1 MDTVY
6 EAVIGL
12 EVHAELRTATK
23 IFCSC
28 PTTFGAPPNTQ
39 CCPICMGMPGTMPTL
54 NRKAVELAIRAGLAL
69 GCEISEVS
77 RTDRKQYFYPDLP
90 KAYQISQDNAP
101 LCRSGSLTVR
111 VDGQKRRVGITRI
124 HIEEDAGKLIHRGE
138 ETLVDCNRCGVPLI
152 EIVSAPDLR
161 SAAEASAYLR
171 ALRAILLTCGVSDCR
186 MQEGSLRCDVNLSL
200 RPRGSEEMGVRT
212 EIKNLNS
219 FAFVEKAIA
228 FEIARQSEAL
238 CRGEIIE
245 PETRRYDVPSGETR
259 LMRRKERSIDYRFLP
274 EPDLLPIRVERETVA
289 RIAASLPE
297 LPAARAARL
306 CADYEIADAD
316 AAVLV
321 TEPLLADFYERAA
334 EHTKYPILLV
344 HLILTDLL
352 RSCAWDPFVSPVSAD
367 RMAELAELLGN
378 GMINSST
385 AKKLLARLIES
396 DFDPKETV
404 EREGLAQITDPAIL
418 AQTVQAVLAANSKAV
433 RDYLNGKT
441 AAMRALQ
448 GQAMARTAGRAD
460 PRLLESLLLDALAQL
475 NPREET

>member
-23 IFCSC
+23 IFCAC
-28 PTTFGAPPNTQ
+28 PTEFGAPPNTQ
-39 CCPICMGMPGTMPTL
+39 CCPICMGMPGTMPSL
-54 NRKAVELAIRAGLAL
+54 NRYAVELAVRAGLAL
-69 GCEISEVS
+69 GCEIAEVS

-90 KAYQISQDNAP
+90 KAYQISQDASP
-101 LCRSGSLTVR
+101 LCKGGSLTVK
-111 VDGQKRRVGITRI
+111 VDGNERRVGITRI
-124 HIEEDAGKLIHRGE
+124 HVEEDAGKLIHRGE

-152 EIVSAPDLR
+152 EIVSAPDMR

-228 FEIARQSEAL
+228 YEITRQTAAL
-238 CRGEIIE
+238 ARGEEIV

-274 EPDLLPIRVERETVA
+274 EPDLLPIRVDRETVA
-289 RIAASLPE
+289 RILRTLPE
-297 LPAARAARL
+297 LPAARASRL
-306 CADYEIADAD
+306 TDDYGINDAD

-321 TEPLLADFYERAA
+321 GEPLLADFYEQAA
-334 EHTKYPILLV
+334 EDTKYTVVLV

-352 RSCAWDPFVSPVSAD
+352 RACTWDPFFSPVSAA
-367 RMAELAELLGN
+367 RMAELAELLGD
-378 GMINSST
+378 GVINSST
-385 AKKLLARLIES
+385 AKKLLARLIEA
-396 DFDPKETV
+396 DLDPRRTV
-404 EREGLAQITDPAIL
+404 ELEGLAQITDPAIIGV
-418 AQTVQAVLAANSKAV
+418 TVQSVLAANPKAV
-433 RDYLNGKT
+433 QDYRGGKV
-441 AAMRALQ
+441 AALRALQ
-448 GQAMARTAGRAD
+448 GQAMARTSGRAD
-460 PRLLESLLLDALAQL
+460 PRLLESLLLDALGQI
-475 NPREET
+475 ET